1 MPLQS
6 AQNVQNNLS
15 EMSSI
20 HIAQYS
26 WGAYACCKCKDD
38 IKLFK
43 IFNENGEPFLEVIDA
58 TDCETMFWGSG
69 TRRKFVCTDTQLLHT
84 FITMKMELSYKRA
97 LIKVHLFSDE
107 IFFAMFHF
115 FFNRLCILLTNVL
128 EM

>member
-1 MPLQS
+1 MSFQS

-20 HIAQYS
+20 QIVQYS
-26 WGAYACCKCKDD
+26 WGAYACCKCKDN

-58 TDCETMFWGSG
+58 TDCETMLWGSG
-69 TRRKFVCTDTQLLHT
+69 NRRKFVCTDTQLLHT
-84 FITMKMELSYKRA
+84 FITMKMEWSYERA
-97 LIKVHLFSDE
+97 LLKVHLFSAE
-107 IFFAMFHF
+107 FFSQCLV